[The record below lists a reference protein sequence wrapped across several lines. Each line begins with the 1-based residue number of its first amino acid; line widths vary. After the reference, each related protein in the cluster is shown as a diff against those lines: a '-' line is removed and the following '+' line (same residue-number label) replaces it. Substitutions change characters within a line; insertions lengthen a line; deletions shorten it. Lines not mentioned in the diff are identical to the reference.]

1 MFRLSMASNKYIYI
15 LLPAL
20 ILLVIV
26 SITNGIDGLIN
37 NISGIS
43 DLRESGSGN
52 LHNIS
57 ECESDGIDYYP
68 SLAACI
74 NDSISRNSSFGLE
87 LIDNRGLRKFP
98 ERKVLFDIYRGRLR
112 GQEGDYLASCS
123 MFQQANAKQDMQSM
137 AETAFA
143 KENWEA
149 LSVYLNCIG
158 APSEQSSGVSSPRIG
173 VLFHDLGKYYS
184 RIGREDK
191 ALEAYQRAIN
201 WYPTPWAAPILA
213 AVKIL
218 ENKGLYSDAKNLV
231 AGNFE
236 LATLPWSKF
245 YLGLKLGEYK
255 LGENDW
261 LGAYCAYLEASIG
274 AESSPMNQVPEMPRK
289 EVLKTLNMLEV
300 EYHLTPEQCDKD
312 P

>member
-1 MFRLSMASNKYIYI
+1 MASNKYIYV

-26 SITNGIDGLIN
+26 SITNGLDGLIN

-43 DLRESGSGN
+43 DLREFGSGN
-52 LHNIS
+52 LHNNS
-57 ECESDGIDYYP
+57 DCESDGIDYYP

-74 NDSISRNSSFGLE
+74 NDSISSNSSFGLE
-87 LIDNRGLRKFP
+87 LIDNSGLQKFP

-123 MFQQANAKQDMQSM
+123 MFQQANAKQDMQAM
-137 AETAFA
+137 AEMAIA

-149 LSVYLNCIG
+149 LSVYLYCIG
-158 APSEQSSGVSSPRIG
+158 APSEQSSGVSSPRIS
-173 VLFHDLGKYYS
+173 VLFYSLGKYYS
-184 RIGREDK
+184 RMGRDDE
-191 ALEAYQRAIN
+191 ALKAYQSATG
-201 WYPTPWAAPILA
+201 WYPTIWADPILA

-231 AGNFE
+231 TGNFE

-245 YLGLKLGEYK
+245 YLGQKLGEYK

-261 LGAYCAYLEASIG
+261 LGAYCAYLEASMG
-274 AESSPMNQVPEMPRK
+274 AEGSPINQVPEVPRK
-289 EVLKTLNMLEV
+289 DVLNSLNMLEV
-300 EYHLTPEQCDKD
+300 EYLLTPEQCDKV